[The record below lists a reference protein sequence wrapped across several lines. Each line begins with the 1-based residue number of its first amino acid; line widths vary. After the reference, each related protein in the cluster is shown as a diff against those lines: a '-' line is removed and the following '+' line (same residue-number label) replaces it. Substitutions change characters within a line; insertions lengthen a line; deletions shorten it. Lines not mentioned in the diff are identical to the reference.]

1 MLYEIVRQAKSL
13 EEFADYWKIGITHA
27 CILLFSELLA
37 MAYLLPEPAARPDA
51 G

>member
-1 MLYEIVRQAKSL
+1 MLDEIVRQAKSL

-37 MAYLLPEPAARPDA
+37 MPEPAARPDA